1 MFELMLYESDINNL
15 MSQWEERLCF
25 LGVSQSYKDGIR
37 DCMYDLKTLMDKNL
51 EEEALANEAF
61 EQQLK
66 EDAEFYRELEEMVKN
81 KGVYA

>member
-1 MFELMLYESDINNL
+1 MFKPMLYESDINNL

-61 EQQLK
+61 DQQLM
-66 EDAEFYRELEEMVKN
+66 EDAEIYREMEEMIRKEN
-81 KGVYA
+81 AYA

>member
-1 MFELMLYESDINNL
+1 MFEPMLYESDINNL

-25 LGVSQSYKDGIR
+25 LVISQSYKDGIR

-61 EQQLK
+61 DQQLM
-66 EDAEFYRELEEMVKN
+66 EDAEIYREMEEMIRKEN
-81 KGVYA
+81 AYA

>member
-1 MFELMLYESDINNL
+1 MLYESDINNL

>member
-1 MFELMLYESDINNL
+1 MLYESDINNL

-61 EQQLK
+61 DQQLK

-81 KGVYA
+81 KGVYV

>member
-1 MFELMLYESDINNL
+1 MFEPMLYESDINNL

-25 LGVSQSYKDGIR
+25 LGISQSYKDGIR

-61 EQQLK
+61 DQQLK
-66 EDAEFYRELEEMVKN
+66 EDAEIYREMEEMIRKEN
-81 KGVYA
+81 AYA

>member
-61 EQQLK
+61 DQQLK

-81 KGVYA
+81 KGVYV

>member
-1 MFELMLYESDINNL
+1 MFEPMLYESDINNL

-81 KGVYA
+81 KGVYV

>member
-15 MSQWEERLCF
+15 MTQWEERLCF

>member
-1 MFELMLYESDINNL
+1 MFEPMLYESDINNL

-61 EQQLK
+61 DQQLK
-66 EDAEFYRELEEMVKN
+66 EDAEIYREMEEMVKKEN
-81 KGVYA
+81 VYA

>member
-1 MFELMLYESDINNL
+1 MFEPMLYESDINNL

-61 EQQLK
+61 DQRLK
-66 EDAEFYRELEEMVKN
+66 EDAEIYREMEEMIKKEN
-81 KGVYA
+81 VYA

>member
-1 MFELMLYESDINNL
+1 MLKPMLYESDINNL

-66 EDAEFYRELEEMVKN
+66 EDTEIYREMEEMIK
-81 KGVYA
+81 KEGVYA

>member
-1 MFELMLYESDINNL
+1 MLYESDINNL

-25 LGVSQSYKDGIR
+25 LSVSQSYKDGIR

-61 EQQLK
+61 DQQLK
-66 EDAEFYRELEEMVKN
+66 EDAEIYREMEEMIK
-81 KGVYA
+81 KEGVYA

>member
-1 MFELMLYESDINNL
+1 MFEPMLYESDINNL

-66 EDAEFYRELEEMVKN
+66 EDAEFYREMEEMIK
-81 KGVYA
+81 KEGVYA

>member
-1 MFELMLYESDINNL
+1 MFVPMLYESDINNL

-25 LGVSQSYKDGIR
+25 LGISQSYKDGIR